1 MPEYTWDMKGYASKY
16 GFYTSENLSRREAE
30 RTLQL
35 EPEPPKES
43 DLNNYI
49 IQAQQQRDLRYLSFF
64 LHHYEKMLNGRIY
77 SFWRSDGNERYDPER
92 FLDYKM
98 TCVVAVIERFSDYDP
113 STGADFTTYLYP
125 FITDAL
131 LSCRMLEESWS
142 VDSLDQYKKIRGIAW
157 KYRTSGENTKKT
169 ISEYA
174 AEKNCKQETAAE
186 YLNAAKGIRNRQSFY
201 VSRQDEDSEETGE
214 DVSRDDY
221 WDYAE
226 ILWNGIKAEAIQKAF
241 DALDYREQTLLE
253 KRNAICMRCGR
264 VSPMSSRFSFEE
276 LATLFEGSGTSGA
289 ERAYRKALDKLTTIL
304 VEEGILHAVRLKR
317 KNITRKKKEIATAIY
332 LYQVDYDGEWGEI
345 YFDFVN
351 RTTEIRK
358 LAEWDRMISKVFS
371 KKAIC
376 YIQTHP
382 LFVRKITNFALNKFV
397 QTNIIETIIV
407 CFYWRWI
414 QC

>member
-1 MPEYTWDMKGYASKY
+1 MPEYTWDMKGYSSKY
-16 GFYTSENLSRREAE
+16 GFYTGENLSRMEAE

-35 EPEPPKES
+35 EPEPPKVS
-43 DLNNYI
+43 NLNDYI
-49 IQAQQQRDLRYLSFF
+49 IQAQQQNNLRYLSFF

-77 SFWRSDGNERYDPER
+77 NFWRSDGNERYDPER

-186 YLNAAKGIRNRQSFY
+186 YLNAAKGIRSRQSFY

-226 ILWNGIKAEAIQKAF
+226 ILWNGIKAKDIQKAF

-264 VSPMSSRFSFEE
+264 VSPMSSRSSFEE

-382 LFVRKITNFALNKFV
+382 LLVNLK
-397 QTNIIETIIV
+397 EIV
-407 CFYWRWI
+407 ISFSL
-414 QC
+414 

>member
-49 IQAQQQRDLRYLSFF
+49 IQAQQQKDLRYLSFF

-186 YLNAAKGIRNRQSFY
+186 YLNAAKGIRSRQSFY
-201 VSRQDEDSEETGE
+201 VSRQDEDSEETSE

-226 ILWNGIKAEAIQKAF
+226 ILWNGIKAKAIQKAF
-241 DALDYREQTLLE
+241 NALDYREQTLLE

-264 VSPMSSRFSFEE
+264 VSPMSSRSSFEE

-382 LFVRKITNFALNKFV
+382 LLVNLK
-397 QTNIIETIIV
+397 EIV
-407 CFYWRWI
+407 ISFSL
-414 QC
+414 

>member
-16 GFYTSENLSRREAE
+16 GFYTSENLSRQEAE

-49 IQAQQQRDLRYLSFF
+49 IQAQQQKDLCYLSFF

-186 YLNAAKGIRNRQSFY
+186 YLNAAKGIRSRQSFY

-264 VSPMSSRFSFEE
+264 VSPMSSRSSFEE

-289 ERAYRKALDKLTTIL
+289 ERAYRKTLDKLTTIL

-382 LFVRKITNFALNKFV
+382 LLVNLK
-397 QTNIIETIIV
+397 EIV
-407 CFYWRWI
+407 ISFSL
-414 QC
+414 

>member
-49 IQAQQQRDLRYLSFF
+49 IQAQQQKDLRYLSFF

-186 YLNAAKGIRNRQSFY
+186 YLKAAKWLRSRQSFY

-317 KNITRKKKEIATAIY
+317 KNITRKKEIATAIY

-382 LFVRKITNFALNKFV
+382 LLVNLK
-397 QTNIIETIIV
+397 EIV
-407 CFYWRWI
+407 ISFFL
-414 QC
+414 

>member
-1 MPEYTWDMKGYASKY
+1 MPEYKWDMKGYASKY
-16 GFYTSENLSRREAE
+16 GFYTGENLSRMEAE

-49 IQAQQQRDLRYLSFF
+49 IQAQQQKDLRYLSFF

-157 KYRTSGENTKKT
+157 KYRTSGENAKKT

-186 YLNAAKGIRNRQSFY
+186 YLNAAKGIRSRQSFY

-264 VSPMSSRFSFEE
+264 VSPMSSRSSFEE

-289 ERAYRKALDKLTTIL
+289 ERAYRKTLDKLTTIL

-332 LYQVDYDGEWGEI
+332 LYQVDCDGEWGEI

-351 RTTEIRK
+351 RTTEIQK
-358 LAEWDRMISKVFS
+358 LAEWDRMISQVFA
-371 KKAIC
+371 KKAIIYLTHHVDPMNVKQA
-376 YIQTHP
+376 YIV
-382 LFVRKITNFALNKFV
+382 F
-397 QTNIIETIIV
+397 
-407 CFYWRWI
+407 
-414 QC
+414 

>member
-49 IQAQQQRDLRYLSFF
+49 IQAQQQKDLRYLSFF

-142 VDSLDQYKKIRGIAW
+142 VNSLDQYKKIRGIAW

-186 YLNAAKGIRNRQSFY
+186 YLNAAKGIRSRQSFY

-226 ILWNGIKAEAIQKAF
+226 ILWNGIKAKAIQKAF

-264 VSPMSSRFSFEE
+264 VSPMSSRSSFEE

-382 LFVRKITNFALNKFV
+382 LLVNLK
-397 QTNIIETIIV
+397 EIV
-407 CFYWRWI
+407 ISFSL
-414 QC
+414 

>member
-49 IQAQQQRDLRYLSFF
+49 IQAQQQKDLRYLSFF

-201 VSRQDEDSEETGE
+201 VSRQDEYSEETGE

-264 VSPMSSRFSFEE
+264 VSPMSGRSSFEE

-382 LFVRKITNFALNKFV
+382 LLVNLK
-397 QTNIIETIIV
+397 EIV
-407 CFYWRWI
+407 ISFSL
-414 QC
+414 

>member
-49 IQAQQQRDLRYLSFF
+49 IQAQQQKDLRYLSFF

-186 YLNAAKGIRNRQSFY
+186 YLNAAKGIRSRQSFY

-214 DVSRDDY
+214 DVSRDDH

-241 DALDYREQTLLE
+241 DTLDYREQTLLE
-253 KRNAICMRCGR
+253 KRNAICMHCGR
-264 VSPMSSRFSFEE
+264 VSPMSSRSSFEE

-304 VEEGILHAVRLKR
+304 VEEGILHAVHLKR

-382 LFVRKITNFALNKFV
+382 LLVNLK
-397 QTNIIETIIV
+397 EIV
-407 CFYWRWI
+407 ISFSL
-414 QC
+414 

>member
-1 MPEYTWDMKGYASKY
+1 MPEYTWDMKEYASKY

-49 IQAQQQRDLRYLSFF
+49 IQAQQQKDLRYLSFF

-77 SFWRSDGNERYDPER
+77 SFWRSDDNERYDPER

-125 FITDAL
+125 FITDAI

-186 YLNAAKGIRNRQSFY
+186 YLNAAKGICSRQSFY

-226 ILWNGIKAEAIQKAF
+226 ILWNGIKAETIQKAF

-264 VSPMSSRFSFEE
+264 VSPMSSRSSFEE
-276 LATLFEGSGTSGA
+276 LATLFERSGTSGA
-289 ERAYRKALDKLTTIL
+289 ERAYRKALDILTTIL

-332 LYQVDYDGEWGEI
+332 LYQVDYDGKWGEI

-382 LFVRKITNFALNKFV
+382 LLVNLK
-397 QTNIIETIIV
+397 EIV
-407 CFYWRWI
+407 ISFSL
-414 QC
+414 

>member
-49 IQAQQQRDLRYLSFF
+49 IQAQQQKDLRYLSFF

-157 KYRTSGENTKKT
+157 KYRTSGESTKKT

-186 YLNAAKGIRNRQSFY
+186 YLNAAKGIRSRQSFY

-214 DVSRDDY
+214 DVSRDDC

-264 VSPMSSRFSFEE
+264 VSPMSSRSSFEE

-382 LFVRKITNFALNKFV
+382 LLVNLK
-397 QTNIIETIIV
+397 EIV
-407 CFYWRWI
+407 ISFSL
-414 QC
+414 

>member
-1 MPEYTWDMKGYASKY
+1 MPEYTWNMREYAPKY
-16 GFYTSENLSRREAE
+16 GFCDGNNLSRLEAE

-35 EPEPPKES
+35 EPEPPKAS
-43 DLNNYI
+43 NLNDYI
-49 IQAQQQRDLRYLSFF
+49 IQAQQQNNLRYLSFF

-77 SFWRSDGNERYDPER
+77 NFWRSDGNERYDPER

-98 TCVVAVIERFSDYDP
+98 ACVVAVIERFLDYDP
-113 STGADFTTYLYP
+113 SIGADFTTYLYP

-157 KYRTSGENTKKT
+157 KYRTSGEHAQKT

-186 YLNAAKGIRNRQSFY
+186 YLKAAKGLRSRQSFY

-214 DVSRDDY
+214 DVSRDNH

-264 VSPMSSRFSFEE
+264 VSSLNSRASFEE

-289 ERAYRKALDKLTTIL
+289 ERAYRKALDKLTVAL
-304 VEEGILHAVRLKR
+304 VKDGALHAIHLKR
-317 KNITRKKKEIATAIY
+317 KDVTRKKKEIATANY
-332 LYQVDYDGEWGEI
+332 LYQVDFDGEWGEI
-345 YFDFVN
+345 YFDFLNQVA
-351 RTTEIRK
+351 EIQQ
-358 LAEWDRMISKVFS
+358 LAEWDRMISKIFA

-376 YIQTHP
+376 YMQNNSMLINLKELVIP
-382 LFVRKITNFALNKFV
+382 FFL
-397 QTNIIETIIV
+397 
-407 CFYWRWI
+407 
-414 QC
+414 

>member
-49 IQAQQQRDLRYLSFF
+49 IQAQQQKDLRYLSFF

-186 YLNAAKGIRNRQSFY
+186 YLNATKGIRSRQSFY

-221 WDYAE
+221 WDYTE
-226 ILWNGIKAEAIQKAF
+226 ILWNGVKAKAVQKAF
-241 DALDYREQTLLE
+241 DTLDYREQTLLE

-264 VSPMSSRFSFEE
+264 VSPMSSRSSFEE

-289 ERAYRKALDKLTTIL
+289 ERAYRKALDKLTVAL
-304 VEEGILHAVRLKR
+304 VKDGALHAVHLKR
-317 KNITRKKKEIATAIY
+317 KDVARKKKEIATAIY
-332 LYQVDYDGEWGEI
+332 LYQVDFDGEWGEI

-351 RTTEIRK
+351 QVAEIRR
-358 LAEWDRMISKVFS
+358 LAEWDKMISKIFA

-376 YIQTHP
+376 YIQNNSM
-382 LFVRKITNFALNKFV
+382 LINLKEL
-397 QTNIIETIIV
+397 IIP
-407 CFYWRWI
+407 FFL
-414 QC
+414 

>member
-49 IQAQQQRDLRYLSFF
+49 IQAQQQKDLRYLSFF

-98 TCVVAVIERFSDYDP
+98 NCVVAVIERFSDYDP

-186 YLNAAKGIRNRQSFY
+186 YLNAAKGIRSRQSFY

-264 VSPMSSRFSFEE
+264 VSPMSSRSSFEG

-382 LFVRKITNFALNKFV
+382 LLVNLK
-397 QTNIIETIIV
+397 EIV
-407 CFYWRWI
+407 ILFSL
-414 QC
+414 

>member
-1 MPEYTWDMKGYASKY
+1 MPEYTWDMKEYASKY

-49 IQAQQQRDLRYLSFF
+49 IQAQQQKDLRYLSFF

-77 SFWRSDGNERYDPER
+77 SFWRSDDNERYDPER

-125 FITDAL
+125 FITDAI

-186 YLNAAKGIRNRQSFY
+186 YLNAAKGIRSRQSFY

-264 VSPMSSRFSFEE
+264 VSPMSSRSSFEE
-276 LATLFEGSGTSGA
+276 LATLFERSGTSGA

-382 LFVRKITNFALNKFV
+382 LLVNLK
-397 QTNIIETIIV
+397 EIV
-407 CFYWRWI
+407 ISFSL
-414 QC
+414 

>member
-49 IQAQQQRDLRYLSFF
+49 IQAQQQKDLRYLSFF

-77 SFWRSDGNERYDPER
+77 SFWRSDDNERYDPER
-92 FLDYKM
+92 FLNYKM

-113 STGADFTTYLYP
+113 SIRADFTTYLYP

-186 YLNAAKGIRNRQSFY
+186 YLNAAKGIRSRQSFY

-264 VSPMSSRFSFEE
+264 VSPMSSRSSFEE

-332 LYQVDYDGEWGEI
+332 LYQVDYDGKWGEI

-382 LFVRKITNFALNKFV
+382 LLVNLKG
-397 QTNIIETIIV
+397 IV
-407 CFYWRWI
+407 ISFSL
-414 QC
+414 

>member
-16 GFYTSENLSRREAE
+16 GFYTSENLSRRETE

-49 IQAQQQRDLRYLSFF
+49 IQAQQQKDLRYLSFF

-77 SFWRSDGNERYDPER
+77 SFWRGDGNERYDPER

-186 YLNAAKGIRNRQSFY
+186 YLNAAKGIRSRQSFY
-201 VSRQDEDSEETGE
+201 VFRQDEDSEETGE

-264 VSPMSSRFSFEE
+264 VSPISSRSSFEE
-276 LATLFEGSGTSGA
+276 LATLFEGSGTSG
-289 ERAYRKALDKLTTIL
+289 EQRAYRKALDKLTTIL

-376 YIQTHP
+376 YIQTHS
-382 LFVRKITNFALNKFV
+382 LLVNLK
-397 QTNIIETIIV
+397 EIV
-407 CFYWRWI
+407 ISFSL
-414 QC
+414 

>member
-1 MPEYTWDMKGYASKY
+1 MPEYKWDMKGYASKY
-16 GFYTSENLSRREAE
+16 GFYTGENLSRMEAE

-49 IQAQQQRDLRYLSFF
+49 IQAQQQKDLRYLSFF

-131 LSCRMLEESWS
+131 LYCRMLEESWS

-157 KYRTSGENTKKT
+157 KYRTSGENAKKT

-186 YLNAAKGIRNRQSFY
+186 YLNAAKGIRSRQSFY

-264 VSPMSSRFSFEE
+264 VRPMSSRSSFEE

-317 KNITRKKKEIATAIY
+317 KNITRKKKEIATATY
-332 LYQVDYDGEWGEI
+332 LYQVDCDGEWGEI

-351 RTTEIRK
+351 RTTEIQK
-358 LAEWDRMISKVFS
+358 LAEWDRMISQVFA
-371 KKAIC
+371 KKAIIYLTRHVDPMNVKQA
-376 YIQTHP
+376 YIV
-382 LFVRKITNFALNKFV
+382 F
-397 QTNIIETIIV
+397 
-407 CFYWRWI
+407 
-414 QC
+414 

>member
-1 MPEYTWDMKGYASKY
+1 MPEYTWDMKGYTSKY

-49 IQAQQQRDLRYLSFF
+49 IQAQQQKDLRYLSFF

-142 VDSLDQYKKIRGIAW
+142 VDSLDQYKKIRGIAL

-186 YLNAAKGIRNRQSFY
+186 YLNAAKGIRSRQSFY

-264 VSPMSSRFSFEE
+264 VSLMSSRSSFEE

-351 RTTEIRK
+351 QTTEIRK

-382 LFVRKITNFALNKFV
+382 LLVNLK
-397 QTNIIETIIV
+397 EIV
-407 CFYWRWI
+407 ISFSLQEKSRI
-414 QC
+414 LH

>member
-16 GFYTSENLSRREAE
+16 GCYTSENLSRREAE

-49 IQAQQQRDLRYLSFF
+49 IQAQQQKDLRYLSFF
-64 LHHYEKMLNGRIY
+64 LHHYEKMLNVRIY

-186 YLNAAKGIRNRQSFY
+186 YLNAAKGIRSRQSFY

-226 ILWNGIKAEAIQKAF
+226 ILWNGIKAKAIQKAF

-264 VSPMSSRFSFEE
+264 VSPMSSRSSFEE

-382 LFVRKITNFALNKFV
+382 LLVNLK
-397 QTNIIETIIV
+397 EIV
-407 CFYWRWI
+407 ISFSL
-414 QC
+414 

>member
-1 MPEYTWDMKGYASKY
+1 MPEYTWDMKEYASKY

-49 IQAQQQRDLRYLSFF
+49 IQAQQQKDLRYLSFF

-77 SFWRSDGNERYDPER
+77 SFWRSDDNERYDPER

-125 FITDAL
+125 FITDAI

-186 YLNAAKGIRNRQSFY
+186 YLNAAKGICSRQSFY

-226 ILWNGIKAEAIQKAF
+226 ILWNGIKAETIQKAF

-264 VSPMSSRFSFEE
+264 VSPMSSRSSFEE
-276 LATLFEGSGTSGA
+276 LATLFERSGTSGA

-332 LYQVDYDGEWGEI
+332 LYQVDYDGKWGEI

-382 LFVRKITNFALNKFV
+382 LLVNLK
-397 QTNIIETIIV
+397 EIV
-407 CFYWRWI
+407 ISFFL
-414 QC
+414 

>member
-49 IQAQQQRDLRYLSFF
+49 IQAQQQKDLRYLSFF

-186 YLNAAKGIRNRQSFY
+186 YLNAAKGIRSRQSFY
-201 VSRQDEDSEETGE
+201 VSRQDEDSEEIGE

-264 VSPMSSRFSFEE
+264 VSPMSSRSSFEE

-382 LFVRKITNFALNKFV
+382 LLVNLK
-397 QTNIIETIIV
+397 EIV
-407 CFYWRWI
+407 ISFSL
-414 QC
+414 

>member
-16 GFYTSENLSRREAE
+16 GCYTSENLSRREAE

-49 IQAQQQRDLRYLSFF
+49 IQAQQQKDLRYLSFF

-186 YLNAAKGIRNRQSFY
+186 YLNAAKGIRSRQSFY

-226 ILWNGIKAEAIQKAF
+226 ILWNGIKAKAIQKAF

-264 VSPMSSRFSFEE
+264 VSPMSSRSSFEE

-358 LAEWDRMISKVFS
+358 LAEWDRTISKVFS

-382 LFVRKITNFALNKFV
+382 LLVNLK
-397 QTNIIETIIV
+397 EIV
-407 CFYWRWI
+407 ISFSL
-414 QC
+414 

>member
-49 IQAQQQRDLRYLSFF
+49 IQAQQQKDLRYLSFF

-77 SFWRSDGNERYDPER
+77 SFWRSDDNERYDPER
-92 FLDYKM
+92 FLDNKM

-186 YLNAAKGIRNRQSFY
+186 YLNAAKGIRSRQSFY

-241 DALDYREQTLLE
+241 DALDYREQMLLE

-264 VSPMSSRFSFEE
+264 VSPMSSRSSFEE

-317 KNITRKKKEIATAIY
+317 KNITRKKEIATAIY

-382 LFVRKITNFALNKFV
+382 LLVNLK
-397 QTNIIETIIV
+397 EIV
-407 CFYWRWI
+407 ISFFL
-414 QC
+414 

>member
-1 MPEYTWDMKGYASKY
+1 MPEYTWDMKGYSSKY
-16 GFYTSENLSRREAE
+16 GFYTGENLSRMEAE

-35 EPEPPKES
+35 EPEPPKVS
-43 DLNNYI
+43 NLNDYI
-49 IQAQQQRDLRYLSFF
+49 IQAQQQNNLRYLSFF

-186 YLNAAKGIRNRQSFY
+186 YLNAAKGIRSRQSFY
-201 VSRQDEDSEETGE
+201 VSRQDEDSEETSE

-226 ILWNGIKAEAIQKAF
+226 ILWNGIKAKAIQKAF

-264 VSPMSSRFSFEE
+264 VSPMSSRSSFEE

-382 LFVRKITNFALNKFV
+382 LLVNLK
-397 QTNIIETIIV
+397 EIV
-407 CFYWRWI
+407 ISFSL
-414 QC
+414 

>member
-49 IQAQQQRDLRYLSFF
+49 IQAQQQKDLRYLSFF

-186 YLNAAKGIRNRQSFY
+186 YLNAAKGIRSRQSFY

-214 DVSRDDY
+214 DVSRDDC

-226 ILWNGIKAEAIQKAF
+226 ILWNGIKAKAIQKAF

-264 VSPMSSRFSFEE
+264 VSPMSSRSSFEE

-289 ERAYRKALDKLTTIL
+289 ERAYRKALDKLTTSL

-382 LFVRKITNFALNKFV
+382 LLVNLK
-397 QTNIIETIIV
+397 EIV
-407 CFYWRWI
+407 ISFSF
-414 QC
+414 

>member
-49 IQAQQQRDLRYLSFF
+49 IQAQQQKDLRYLSFF

-77 SFWRSDGNERYDPER
+77 SFWRSDDNERYDPER
-92 FLDYKM
+92 FLNYKM

-113 STGADFTTYLYP
+113 SIRADFTTYLYP

-186 YLNAAKGIRNRQSFY
+186 YLNAAKGIRSRQSFY

-241 DALDYREQTLLE
+241 DALDYREQMLLE

-264 VSPMSSRFSFEE
+264 VSPMSSRSSFEE

-289 ERAYRKALDKLTTIL
+289 EHAYRKALDKLTTIL

-332 LYQVDYDGEWGEI
+332 LYQVDYDGKWGEI

-371 KKAIC
+371 KK
-376 YIQTHP
+376 Q
-382 LFVRKITNFALNKFV
+382 FVTYKLIP
-397 QTNIIETIIV
+397 
-407 CFYWRWI
+407 Y
-414 QC
+414 

>member
-49 IQAQQQRDLRYLSFF
+49 IQAQQQKDLRYLSFF

-186 YLNAAKGIRNRQSFY
+186 YLNAAKGIRSRQSFY

-214 DVSRDDY
+214 DVSRDDH

-241 DALDYREQTLLE
+241 DTLDYREQTLLE
-253 KRNAICMRCGR
+253 KRNAICMHCGR
-264 VSPMSSRFSFEE
+264 VSPMSSRSSFEE

-332 LYQVDYDGEWGEI
+332 LYQVDFDGEWGEI

-351 RTTEIRK
+351 RVAEIQQ
-358 LAEWDRMISKVFS
+358 LAEWDRMISKIFA

-376 YIQTHP
+376 YMQNNSMLINLKELVIP
-382 LFVRKITNFALNKFV
+382 FFL
-397 QTNIIETIIV
+397 
-407 CFYWRWI
+407 
-414 QC
+414 

>member
-49 IQAQQQRDLRYLSFF
+49 IQAQQQKDLRYLSFF

-77 SFWRSDGNERYDPER
+77 SFWRSDGNEQYDPER

-157 KYRTSGENTKKT
+157 KYRTSGEHAQKT

-186 YLNAAKGIRNRQSFY
+186 YLKAAKGLRSRQSFY

-214 DVSRDDY
+214 DVSRDDH

-264 VSPMSSRFSFEE
+264 VSPLNSRASFEE
-276 LATLFEGSGTSGA
+276 LATLFEGSRTSGA
-289 ERAYRKALDKLTTIL
+289 ERAYRKVLDKLTVAL
-304 VEEGILHAVRLKR
+304 VKDGALHAVHLKR
-317 KNITRKKKEIATAIY
+317 KDVTKKKKEIATAIY
-332 LYQVDYDGEWGEI
+332 LYQVDFDGEWGEI

-351 RTTEIRK
+351 QVAEIQQ
-358 LAEWDRMISKVFS
+358 LAEWDRMISKIFA

-376 YIQTHP
+376 YMQNNSMLINLKELVIP
-382 LFVRKITNFALNKFV
+382 IFL
-397 QTNIIETIIV
+397 
-407 CFYWRWI
+407 
-414 QC
+414 

>member
-49 IQAQQQRDLRYLSFF
+49 IRAQQQKDLRYLSFF

-186 YLNAAKGIRNRQSFY
+186 YLNAAKGIRSRQSFY

-264 VSPMSSRFSFEE
+264 VSPMSSRSSFEE

-382 LFVRKITNFALNKFV
+382 LLVNLN
-397 QTNIIETIIV
+397 EIV
-407 CFYWRWI
+407 ISFSLYEKSRI
-414 QC
+414 LH

>member
-49 IQAQQQRDLRYLSFF
+49 IQAQQQKDLRYLSFF

-157 KYRTSGENTKKT
+157 KYCTSGENTKKT

-186 YLNAAKGIRNRQSFY
+186 YLNAAKGIRSRQSFY

-226 ILWNGIKAEAIQKAF
+226 ILWNGIKAKAIQKAF

-264 VSPMSSRFSFEE
+264 VSPMSSRSSFEE

-382 LFVRKITNFALNKFV
+382 LLVNLK
-397 QTNIIETIIV
+397 EIV
-407 CFYWRWI
+407 ISFSF
-414 QC
+414 

>member
-49 IQAQQQRDLRYLSFF
+49 IQAQQQKDLRYLSFF

-92 FLDYKM
+92 FLNYKM

-186 YLNAAKGIRNRQSFY
+186 YLNAAKGIRSRQSFY

-241 DALDYREQTLLE
+241 DALDYREQMLLE

-264 VSPMSSRFSFEE
+264 VSPMSSRSSFEE

-317 KNITRKKKEIATAIY
+317 KNITRKKEIATAIY

-382 LFVRKITNFALNKFV
+382 LLVNLK
-397 QTNIIETIIV
+397 EIV
-407 CFYWRWI
+407 ISFFL
-414 QC
+414 

>member
-16 GFYTSENLSRREAE
+16 GFYISENLSRREAE

-49 IQAQQQRDLRYLSFF
+49 IQAQQQKDLRYLSFF

-174 AEKNCKQETAAE
+174 VEKNCKQETAAE
-186 YLNAAKGIRNRQSFY
+186 YLNAAKGIRSRQSFY

-264 VSPMSSRFSFEE
+264 VSPMSSRSSFEE

-304 VEEGILHAVRLKR
+304 VEESILHAVRLKR
-317 KNITRKKKEIATAIY
+317 KNITRKKKEIATAIH

-382 LFVRKITNFALNKFV
+382 LLVNLN
-397 QTNIIETIIV
+397 EIV
-407 CFYWRWI
+407 ISFSLYEKSRI
-414 QC
+414 LH

>member
-49 IQAQQQRDLRYLSFF
+49 IQAQQQKDLRYLSFF

-77 SFWRSDGNERYDPER
+77 SFWRSDDNERYDPER
-92 FLDYKM
+92 FLNYKM

-113 STGADFTTYLYP
+113 SIRADFTTYLYP

-186 YLNAAKGIRNRQSFY
+186 YLNAAKGIRSRQSFY

-226 ILWNGIKAEAIQKAF
+226 ILWNGIKAKAIQKAF

-264 VSPMSSRFSFEE
+264 VSPMSSRSSFEE

-332 LYQVDYDGEWGEI
+332 LYQVDYDGKWGEI

-382 LFVRKITNFALNKFV
+382 LLVNLK
-397 QTNIIETIIV
+397 EIV
-407 CFYWRWI
+407 ISFSL
-414 QC
+414 

>member
-49 IQAQQQRDLRYLSFF
+49 IQAQQQKDLRYLSFF

-92 FLDYKM
+92 FLDYKT

-186 YLNAAKGIRNRQSFY
+186 YLNAAKGIRSRQSFY

-226 ILWNGIKAEAIQKAF
+226 ILWNGIKAKAIQKAF

-264 VSPMSSRFSFEE
+264 VSPMSSRSSFEE

-382 LFVRKITNFALNKFV
+382 LLVNLK
-397 QTNIIETIIV
+397 EIV
-407 CFYWRWI
+407 ISFSL
-414 QC
+414 

>member
-1 MPEYTWDMKGYASKY
+1 MPEYKWNLKGYSSKY
-16 GFYTSENLSRREAE
+16 GFYTGENLSRMEAE

-35 EPEPPKES
+35 EPEPPKVS
-43 DLNNYI
+43 NLNDYI
-49 IQAQQQRDLRYLSFF
+49 IQAQQQNNLRYLSFF

-77 SFWRSDGNERYDPER
+77 NFWRSDGNERYDPER

-98 TCVVAVIERFSDYDP
+98 ACVVAVIERFLDYDP
-113 STGADFTTYLYP
+113 SIGADFTTYLYP

-157 KYRTSGENTKKT
+157 KYSTSGEHAQKT

-186 YLNAAKGIRNRQSFY
+186 YLKAAKGLRSRQSFY

-214 DVSRDDY
+214 DVSRDDH

-241 DALDYREQTLLE
+241 DTLDYREQTLLE
-253 KRNAICMRCGR
+253 KRNAICMHCGR
-264 VSPMSSRFSFEE
+264 VSPMSSRSSFEE

-304 VEEGILHAVRLKR
+304 VEEGILHAVHLKR
-317 KNITRKKKEIATAIY
+317 KNITRKKEIATAIY

-358 LAEWDRMISKVFS
+358 LAEWDRMISQVFA
-371 KKAIC
+371 KKAIT
-376 YIQTHP
+376 YLTRHVEPMNVKQ
-382 LFVRKITNFALNKFV
+382 AY
-397 QTNIIETIIV
+397 IV
-407 CFYWRWI
+407 C
-414 QC
+414 

>member
-1 MPEYTWDMKGYASKY
+1 MPEYTWDMKGYTSKY

-49 IQAQQQRDLRYLSFF
+49 IQAQQQKDLRYLSFF

-186 YLNAAKGIRNRQSFY
+186 YLNAAKGIRSRQSFY

-264 VSPMSSRFSFEE
+264 VSLMSSRSSFEE

-351 RTTEIRK
+351 QTTEIRK

-382 LFVRKITNFALNKFV
+382 LLVNLK
-397 QTNIIETIIV
+397 EIV
-407 CFYWRWI
+407 ISFSLQEKSRI
-414 QC
+414 LH

>member
-49 IQAQQQRDLRYLSFF
+49 IQAQQQKDLRYLSFF

-186 YLNAAKGIRNRQSFY
+186 YLNAAKGIRSRQSFY

-241 DALDYREQTLLE
+241 DALDYREQMLLE

-332 LYQVDYDGEWGEI
+332 LYQVDYDGKWGEI

-382 LFVRKITNFALNKFV
+382 LLVNLK
-397 QTNIIETIIV
+397 EIV
-407 CFYWRWI
+407 ISFSL
-414 QC
+414 